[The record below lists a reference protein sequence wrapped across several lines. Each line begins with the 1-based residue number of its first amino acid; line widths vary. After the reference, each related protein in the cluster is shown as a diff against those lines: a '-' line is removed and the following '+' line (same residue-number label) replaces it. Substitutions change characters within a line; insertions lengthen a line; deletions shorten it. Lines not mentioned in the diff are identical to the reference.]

1 MTQHAAERTRGILI
15 RMAILTGLWW
25 LIVEGRS
32 DAWMIGVPAVIL
44 AALASLRLGG
54 RTLPRLS
61 VAGLLGFLALFL
73 RESLA
78 GGLDVARRTLQ
89 PRLRIQP
96 GFRRYRLRVDDPAAR
111 VLLVNCIGL
120 LPGTLAVDL
129 DGDHAELHLLDAREN
144 PEPGLLRLEQAIAR
158 LFGLTLELGDG

>member
-1 MTQHAAERTRGILI
+1 MTQYAAWRTSGILI

-25 LIVEGRS
+25 LLVQGRS
-32 DAWMIGVPAVIL
+32 DAWLIGLPAVVL

-61 VAGLLGFLALFL
+61 LAGLLGFLALFL
-73 RESLA
+73 RESVA
-78 GGLDVARRTLQ
+78 GGLDVARRTLH

-96 GFRRYRLRVDDPAAR
+96 GFRKYRLRIDDPMAR

-120 LPGTLAVDL
+120 VPGTLAVDL
-129 DGDHAELHLLDAREN
+129 KGDHAELHLLDACEN
-144 PEPGLLRLEQAIAR
+144 PEPGLLRLEKAIAR
-158 LFGLTLELGDG
+158 LFGLTLELNDG